1 MPVATGAQPVVPT
14 VGLHEM
20 ITRQPV
26 PVMNN
31 TKWEELRLAMY
42 SLGDLHPKWRTKDVE
57 TGFIPEW
64 DGEWFHHFRTG
75 GYESIEWVEIKV
87 TSADQDKAVLA
98 ALRSI
103 HVPGE
108 RTKHGYRVFGY
119 TEPGKSVG
127 YLE

>member
-1 MPVATGAQPVVPT
+1 M
-14 VGLHEM
+14 LDMHM
-20 ITRQPV
+20 RKLY

-64 DGEWFHHFRTG
+64 DGEWFYHFRNG
-75 GYESIEWVEIKV
+75 AYESIEWVEIQV
-87 TSADQDKAVLA
+87 TSAMQDA
-98 ALRSI
+98 AILQILRSI

-108 RTKHGYRVFGY
+108 RTEHGYRVFGY
-119 TEPGKSVG
+119 AEPGKAVD
-127 YLE
+127 YIE